1 MELLLARNTLNSKPK
16 KIKIEDL
23 EKKIQKER
31 FFYLDRE
38 NEHKTLNE
46 MMEYFEEKG
55 FSVHLREVRYALG
68 ELDFIYELHLV

>member
-1 MELLLARNTLNSKPK
+1 MEILLARATLNSKPK

-23 EKKIQKER
+23 EKKAQKER

-46 MMEYFEEKG
+46 LIEYFEERG
-55 FSVHLREVRYALG
+55 FNIHLKEVKYALG